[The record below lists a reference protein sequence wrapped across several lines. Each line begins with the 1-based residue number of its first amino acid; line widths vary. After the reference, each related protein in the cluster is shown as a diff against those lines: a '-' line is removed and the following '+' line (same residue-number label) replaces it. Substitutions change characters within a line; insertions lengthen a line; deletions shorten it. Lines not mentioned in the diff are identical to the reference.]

1 MHASL
6 SGRRA
11 AIVTALVFAGL
22 GAVTGSVRARSAPAQ
37 TACEQDQC
45 GYYGAICETA
55 TTYTGCDALDDGSCR
70 TYDCKGIK
78 KP

>member
-1 MHASL
+1 MHPSL
-6 SGRRA
+6 SGRRPA
-11 AIVTALVFAGL
+11 VVTALVFAAL

-37 TACEQDQC
+37 TTCENDQC
-45 GYYGAICETA
+45 GYYGAICVTA
-55 TTYTGCDALDDGSCR
+55 STSTGCDALDDGSCR